1 MFKQMLDYFK
11 YTPSDSIESTST
23 YGLVKDFNLVNAQHL
38 VNYLQSKSLQHIS
51 VQYIE
56 KYNKES
62 LITIPN
68 LEGRTLPKKY
78 GANQCIYYL
87 SDPTTPRVDISIG
100 HSYIFSKTWH
110 NLENYY
116 ANINPDILKIAYP
129 QIDKY
134 LWDSFVLARLI
145 TLYKEAAK
153 GMYGQRTTIRWEFKE
168 NYTKGIVKPIE
179 YILEDHFAKEEYLIW
194 KPYITNEVF
203 EELNKQPIID
213 W

>member
-11 YTPSDSIESTST
+11 YTPSDSVESTST

-38 VNYLQSKSLQHIS
+38 VKCLTLKSLRHIS
-51 VQYIE
+51 VRYIE
-56 KYNKES
+56 NYNKES

-78 GANQCIYYL
+78 GSSQCIYYL
-87 SDPTTPRVDISIG
+87 SDTTTPRVDISIG
-100 HSYIFSKTWH
+100 HSYIFSRNWH
-110 NLENYY
+110 NLPTYS
-116 ANINPDILKIAYP
+116 ANINPAILKIAHP
-129 QIDKY
+129 QIDKSI
-134 LWDSFVLARLI
+134 WDSFVLSRLI